1 MLENDMKL
9 KWNEIAAE
17 LKEISQ
23 KGLAFSKDKYDIDRY
38 TRLQEISV
46 DMFSESSGIPR
57 DEILQTFQSDTGY
70 PTPRTDCRGVVFKD
84 EKILLVK
91 EIEDGGWTL
100 PGGWCDN
107 GLTGSENVVREVWEE
122 SGYEVEVKNLMGV
135 LDRDKHGSHP
145 TYPYNVYKLFY
156 KCEIIGGE
164 AKASDETSEVRFFGE
179 DEIEDLQL
187 SEARTKF
194 YQLKWMFD
202 LKRNPVVHAV
212 FD

>member
-1 MLENDMKL
+1 MKP
-9 KWNEIAAE
+9 KWNDIAAE

-23 KGLAFSKDKYDIDRY
+23 KGLAFAKDSFDIERY
-38 TRLQEISV
+38 TRLQTIAV
-46 DMFSESSGIPR
+46 DMFAESSGIPR
-57 DEILQTFQSDTGY
+57 EDILKAFQDDTGY

-84 EKILLVK
+84 NKILLVK

-107 GLTGSENVVREVWEE
+107 GMTGSENAAREVWEE
-122 SGYEVEVKNLMGV
+122 SGYEVKVLRLMGV
-135 LDRDKHGSHP
+135 LDRDKHGNHP

-156 KCEIIGGE
+156 ECEITGGQP
-164 AKASDETSEVRFFGE
+164 KPSNETSEIRFFAE
-179 DEIEDLQL
+179 DEIESLQL
-187 SEARTKF
+187 SEARTKH

-202 LKRNPVVHAV
+202 LHRNPVVHAV